1 MDMQELKN
9 LIYQGEKVDIECK
22 TAEGNVPKSVYE
34 SYSAFANTK
43 GGYIILG
50 VLEDKTKSDPEERF
64 VIQGIK
70 NPGTQKEDFWNTING
85 NKVNV
90 NVLKDEDVFVVE
102 EGETKLLV
110 IHVPRADFNMRPVYV
125 GENPYKGTYKRN
137 HEGDYHATEHEV
149 RGMIRDQSLE
159 GNDGTILEYYT
170 MDDID
175 KETLRK
181 YRQIFE
187 IRNDGH
193 VWNSLE
199 DKEFLEQL
207 GGYSRDRRTGVEGLT
222 IAGLMMFGTGRAI
235 RERFSNIFMDYREE
249 TEVTI
254 DVRWNDRITY
264 DGTWENNLFN
274 FFSKVTPKL
283 TEDLPKPFKL
293 EGMQRI
299 DETPLHKAVREAFV
313 NLIIHAD
320 YLMDAGTL
328 KVIKKNK
335 SFEFT
340 NPGILK
346 LPVEDIFRGG
356 NSKPR
361 NSHMQTMLRMVGFGD
376 NAGSGFPTI
385 VATWDA
391 EGWAKPELIE
401 DTILN
406 QVTLKLIMMPEWMEN
421 LQRLE
426 QQIIENLGTNTEN
439 MLAIAKALQTSM
451 GRLAIPKIDG
461 IESAVK
467 AFAQGLPILTN
478 SQLEQM
484 QSSLTII
491 SEKFQFDKDLI
502 YDSKKFADALAEKSA
517 EKSAEN
523 AQSGITKRHKQI
535 LELMKA
541 DNLYST
547 EQIANEIGLKGPRTR
562 QLLNEL
568 VDLGYLE
575 CFGTT
580 KNRRYAKV
588 R

>member
-1 MDMQELKN
+1 M
-9 LIYQGEKVDIECK
+9 
-22 TAEGNVPKSVYE
+22 
-34 SYSAFANTK
+34 
-43 GGYIILG
+43 
-50 VLEDKTKSDPEERF
+50 
-64 VIQGIK
+64 
-70 NPGTQKEDFWNTING
+70 
-85 NKVNV
+85 
-90 NVLKDEDVFVVE
+90 
-102 EGETKLLV
+102 
-110 IHVPRADFNMRPVYV
+110 PRADFNMRPVYV

-149 RGMIRDQSLE
+149 RGMIRDQNLE
-159 GNDGTILEYYT
+159 GNDGTILEYYI

-193 VWNSLE
+193 VWNSLD
-199 DKEFLEQL
+199 DKAFLEQL

-293 EGMQRI
+293 EGIQRI

-385 VATWDA
+385 VAAWDA
-391 EGWAKPELIE
+391 EGWVKPKLIE

-406 QVTLKLIMMPEWMEN
+406 QVTLKLDMVK
-421 LQRLE
+421 
-426 QQIIENLGTNTEN
+426 T
-439 MLAIAKALQTSM
+439 
-451 GRLAIPKIDG
+451 
-461 IESAVK
+461 ESAVQE
-467 AFAQGLPILTN
+467 ASAVP
-478 SQLEQM
+478 
-484 QSSLTII
+484 
-491 SEKFQFDKDLI
+491 
-502 YDSKKFADALAEKSA
+502 KSA
-517 EKSAEN
+517 EEVPK
-523 AQSGITKRHKQI
+523 
-535 LELMKA
+535 
-541 DNLYST
+541 ST
-547 EQIANEIGLKGPRTR
+547 EVENMTEQEKTIFEYVREHEMITTAIACK
-562 QLLNEL
+562 LLNIKERRAREIL
-568 VDLGYLE
+568 SEMCNKNYLKKK
-575 CFGTT
+575 GATS
-580 KNRRYAKV
+580 NLRYIEMS
-588 R
+588 

>member
-1 MDMQELKN
+1 MKEGVAMDMQELKS

-22 TAEGNVPKSVYE
+22 KAEGNIPKSVYE

-50 VLEDKTKSDPEERF
+50 VLEDKAKSVPEERF
-64 VIQGIK
+64 IIQGIQ

-102 EGETKLLV
+102 EGDIKLLV

-149 RGMIRDQSLE
+149 RGMIRDQNPE

-193 VWNSLE
+193 VWNSLD
-199 DKEFLEQL
+199 DKAFLEQL
-207 GGYSRDRRTGVEGLT
+207 GGCNRDRRTGVEGLT

-283 TEDLPKPFKL
+283 TEGLPK
-293 EGMQRI
+293 I
-299 DETPLHKAVREAFV
+299 
-313 NLIIHAD
+313 
-320 YLMDAGTL
+320 
-328 KVIKKNK
+328 
-335 SFEFT
+335 
-340 NPGILK
+340 
-346 LPVEDIFRGG
+346 
-356 NSKPR
+356 
-361 NSHMQTMLRMVGFGD
+361 
-376 NAGSGFPTI
+376 
-385 VATWDA
+385 
-391 EGWAKPELIE
+391 
-401 DTILN
+401 
-406 QVTLKLIMMPEWMEN
+406 
-421 LQRLE
+421 
-426 QQIIENLGTNTEN
+426 
-439 MLAIAKALQTSM
+439 
-451 GRLAIPKIDG
+451 
-461 IESAVK
+461 
-467 AFAQGLPILTN
+467 
-478 SQLEQM
+478 
-484 QSSLTII
+484 
-491 SEKFQFDKDLI
+491 
-502 YDSKKFADALAEKSA
+502 
-517 EKSAEN
+517 
-523 AQSGITKRHKQI
+523 
-535 LELMKA
+535 
-541 DNLYST
+541 
-547 EQIANEIGLKGPRTR
+547 
-562 QLLNEL
+562 
-568 VDLGYLE
+568 
-575 CFGTT
+575 
-580 KNRRYAKV
+580 
-588 R
+588 

>member
-1 MDMQELKN
+1 MDMQELKS

-22 TAEGNVPKSVYE
+22 KAEGNVPKSVYE

-50 VLEDKTKSDPEERF
+50 VLEDKTKSVPEERF
-64 VIQGIK
+64 IIQGIK

-102 EGETKLLV
+102 EGDIKLLV

-149 RGMIRDQSLE
+149 RGMIRDQNLE

-193 VWNSLE
+193 VWNPLD
-199 DKEFLEQL
+199 DKAFLEQL
-207 GGYSRDRRTGVEGLT
+207 GGYNRDRRTGVEGLT

-249 TEVTI
+249 TAVTI

-293 EGMQRI
+293 EGIQRI

-385 VATWDA
+385 VAAWDA
-391 EGWAKPELIE
+391 EGWVKPELIE

-406 QVTLKLIMMPEWMEN
+406 QVTLKLSMMPAWMDN
-421 LQRLE
+421 LQKLE
-426 QQIIENLGTNTEN
+426 QQIIANLGGYAEN
-439 MLAIAKALQTSM
+439 VQPIAKALQTSM
-451 GRLAIPKIDG
+451 GNLVIPKIDG
-461 IESAVK
+461 IESAIK
-467 AFAQGLPILTN
+467 AFAQGLPRITD
-478 SQLEQM
+478 SQLEQI
-484 QSSLTII
+484 QDSLSTIG
-491 SEKFQFDKDLI
+491 EKFKSDNTLI
-502 YDSKKFADALAEKSA
+502 FDSKRFADALAEKSA

-523 AQSGITKRHKQI
+523 NELTKRHRQI
-535 LELMKA
+535 LGSMIM
-541 DNLYST
+541 DNPYST
-547 EQIANEIGLKGPRTR
+547 EQIANEIKLKGPRTR

-568 VDLGYLE
+568 VEFGYLE
-575 CFGTT
+575 CIGTT
-580 KNRRYAKV
+580 KSRRYV
-588 R
+588 RIK

>member
-1 MDMQELKN
+1 
-9 LIYQGEKVDIECK
+9 
-22 TAEGNVPKSVYE
+22 
-34 SYSAFANTK
+34 
-43 GGYIILG
+43 
-50 VLEDKTKSDPEERF
+50 
-64 VIQGIK
+64 
-70 NPGTQKEDFWNTING
+70 
-85 NKVNV
+85 
-90 NVLKDEDVFVVE
+90 
-102 EGETKLLV
+102 
-110 IHVPRADFNMRPVYV
+110 MRPVYV

-149 RGMIRDQSLE
+149 RGMIRDQNLE
-159 GNDGTILEYYT
+159 GNDGTILEYYI

-193 VWNSLE
+193 VWNSLD
-199 DKEFLEQL
+199 DKAFLEQL

-222 IAGLMMFGTGRAI
+222 IAGLMMFGTGHAI

-293 EGMQRI
+293 EGIQRI

-385 VATWDA
+385 VAAWDA
-391 EGWAKPELIE
+391 EGWVKPELIE

-406 QVTLKLIMMPEWMEN
+406 QVTLKLDMVK
-421 LQRLE
+421 
-426 QQIIENLGTNTEN
+426 T
-439 MLAIAKALQTSM
+439 
-451 GRLAIPKIDG
+451 
-461 IESAVK
+461 ESAVQE
-467 AFAQGLPILTN
+467 ASAVP
-478 SQLEQM
+478 
-484 QSSLTII
+484 
-491 SEKFQFDKDLI
+491 
-502 YDSKKFADALAEKSA
+502 KSA
-517 EKSAEN
+517 EEVPKSAEVEN
-523 AQSGITKRHKQI
+523 
-535 LELMKA
+535 M
-541 DNLYST
+541 T
-547 EQIANEIGLKGPRTR
+547 EQEKTIFEYVREHEMITTAIACK
-562 QLLNEL
+562 LLNIKERRAREIL
-568 VDLGYLE
+568 SEMCNKNYLKKK
-575 CFGTT
+575 GATS
-580 KNRRYAKV
+580 NLRYIEMS
-588 R
+588 